1 MTCGHLRLVPKIIS
15 MFKMPKI
22 TSDFKKFVVW
32 YPESLDLD
40 IVLIVIN
47 FKPFPYVLGEV
58 RIDAVWYKGGLYSL
72 MIF

>member
-1 MTCGHLRLVPKIIS
+1 MTCGHLRLVPKLIS

-32 YPESLDLD
+32 HPESLDLD

-47 FKPFPYVLGEV
+47 FKPFPYVSGEV
-58 RIDAVWYKGGLYSL
+58 RIDALWYKGGLYSL
-72 MIF
+72 MTF